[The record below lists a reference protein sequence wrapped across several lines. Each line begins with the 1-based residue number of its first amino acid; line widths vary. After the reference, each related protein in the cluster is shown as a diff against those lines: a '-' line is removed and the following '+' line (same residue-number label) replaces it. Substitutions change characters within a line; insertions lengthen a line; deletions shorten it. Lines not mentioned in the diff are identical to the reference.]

1 MNTPQFDFAA
11 LFDADYLYFYEPLI
25 TAERSDRDVDLIW
38 RLLGLQPE
46 MTVLDLACGH
56 GRIANR
62 LAKRGCHVTGLDAS
76 AFFLDLARREA
87 AEWGVEV
94 EYIQGDMRS
103 LPWIERF
110 DCIIIW
116 LTAFGYFEDED
127 NRRILTEANRALKAG
142 GKLILDSFNRDLM
155 LKQFRPEMVTER
167 DGNYAIDRHRY
178 DILTGRSYSE
188 KIIIKDGKMRRMEY
202 FVRYFTYTEI
212 RDWCLQAGFSQVEG
226 YGDNGEPL
234 TIDSQRMDV
243 IAKK

>member
-127 NRRILTEANRALKAG
+127 NRRILTEGNRALKLG

-155 LKQFRPEMVTER
+155 LKQFRPDM
-167 DGNYAIDRHRY
+167 I
-178 DILTGRSYSE
+178 S
-188 KIIIKDGKMRRMEY
+188 
-202 FVRYFTYTEI
+202 
-212 RDWCLQAGFSQVEG
+212 
-226 YGDNGEPL
+226 
-234 TIDSQRMDV
+234 
-243 IAKK
+243 